1 MADEH
6 MADETGLDEPANDGD
21 ITADIL
27 LRAYAYGVFPM
38 GEARDDPALYWVDPT
53 ERGILPLDHIH
64 LPRKL
69 KSTIRRELFDV
80 TIDTDFR
87 TVMSA
92 CAEPAPGRTGTWIND
107 RILDLYAELHDR
119 GHAHSVECRQNGELV
134 GGLYGV
140 SLGAAFFGESM
151 FSRRT
156 DASKVA
162 LAHLIARL
170 KRGGFT
176 LLDTQ
181 FVTDHLAQFGAVA
194 IPRDVYRVRLAE
206 AIRLNG
212 DFYSLP
218 VGVAGEEIVQSVS
231 HTS

>member
-1 MADEH
+1 MADES
-6 MADETGLDEPANDGD
+6 GLDEPANDGD

-38 GEARDDPALYWVDPT
+38 GESRDDPALYWVDPT
-53 ERGILPLDHIH
+53 ERGILPLDAIH

-69 KSTIRRELFDV
+69 RSTIRKELFDV
-80 TIDTDFR
+80 TVDTDFR
-87 TVMSA
+87 AVMVA
-92 CAEPAPGRTGTWIND
+92 CAEPATDRTGTWIND
-107 RILDLYAELHDR
+107 RILDLYSELHAR
-119 GHAHSVECRQNGELV
+119 GHAHSVECRQDGELV

-162 LAHLIARL
+162 LAYLIARL

-194 IPRDVYRVRLAE
+194 IPRDEYRERLAD
-206 AIRLNG
+206 AIRLSG

-218 VGVAGEEIVQSVS
+218 AGTTGDEIVQSVS